1 MVAEMCIRDRSIS
14 SIVVALKL
22 KPDKLIQIAATNA
35 LGLLEH
41 KVRKITEKDRLPLDT
56 HDET

>member
-1 MVAEMCIRDRSIS
+1 
-14 SIVVALKL
+14 VVALKL

-41 KVRKITEKDRLPLDT
+41 KVRKITEKDRLTLDT